1 MGGFIEFYRLDKAKI
16 RENLYPKISDTSL
29 PDVFVEG
36 INKSFGTFQRFLSN
50 QTTISKVSY
59 EKLLTKLQQENYTLD
74 HEEFTMLFD
83 WFTWYY
89 QNDHQGDEEIFA
101 HHGFIGIW
109 YLTTRYEVPLLFSV
123 AAIGIEEFYI
133 PLLDTAPALTID
145 SILSSDD
152 LLLMV
157 DYLILLSFKVAVFK
171 EFSDVEEMR
180 KSLNIS
186 QFDSSPNL
194 HISTENQ
201 LNTYLQN
208 NDYLYRHEMEHL
220 LEGGYE
226 YIPGIMMSI
235 KENLGSYQGP
245 IYLDHSY

>member
-1 MGGFIEFYRLDKAKI
+1 MGGFIELYKLDKAKI
-16 RENLYPKISDTSL
+16 RENLYPKISDTGL
-29 PDVFVEG
+29 PYVFLEV
-36 INKSFGTFQRFLSN
+36 INKRFGTFRDFLKSEREFSG
-50 QTTISKVSY
+50 ISY
-59 EKLLTKLQQENYTLD
+59 EKLMVKLQQEDYTLEN
-74 HEEFTMLFD
+74 EEFTALFD

-89 QNDHQGDEEIFA
+89 QNDHEGDEEIFA
-101 HHGFIGIW
+101 HHGFIGIQH
-109 YLTTRYEVPLLFSV
+109 LNIHNEVPLFFALTANGV
-123 AAIGIEEFYI
+123 EKFYF
-133 PLLDTAPALTID
+133 PLLDPVPELTID
-145 SILSSDD
+145 YILSSND

-157 DYLILLSFKVAVFK
+157 DYLILLSFKAAVFQK
-171 EFSDVEEMR
+171 SPDVEEMR

-201 LNTYLQN
+201 LNTYLQDY
-208 NDYLYRHEMEHL
+208 DYLYRREMEYL